1 MISFDRLAAR
11 ELESAGNIASGLNL
25 DEIGE
30 DGHGV
35 ANRLWRIA
43 GYLRNRNDGARSR
56 PTWDEYFLSIARV
69 VASRSDCVRRQ
80 AGAVVV
86 RDRRIVAT
94 GYNGAPAGK
103 PGCAALPCPRSL
115 SDVAPG
121 SSYDTG
127 PGACIA
133 IHAEANALVYAN
145 YDQCYGATM
154 YVTGEPC
161 GGCWR
166 LIDAAGIALTMWR

>member
-1 MISFDRLAAR
+1 VLSADLDLCAR
-11 ELESAGNIASGLNL
+11 CGNQFSWPQVCGNC
-25 DEIGE
+25 
-30 DGHGV
+30 
-35 ANRLWRIA
+35 
-43 GYLRNRNDGARSR
+43 R
-56 PTWDEYFLSIARV
+56 PSWDEYFLSIARV

-103 PGCAALPCPRSL
+103 PGCRELPCPRSL

-127 PGACIA
+127 PGSCIA
-133 IHAEANALVYAN
+133 IHAEANALVYAD
-145 YDQCYGATM
+145 YDKCAGATM
-154 YVTGEPC
+154 YVTCEPC
-161 GGCWR
+161 DGCLR
-166 LIDAAGIALTMWR
+166 LIDAAGIALTTWRGKDA